1 MVDGECST
9 LPVTEKLQ
17 RLRQY
22 SSDFERGAFTHED
35 LTAHPDYL
43 LQDRELGWP
52 RTVLS
57 AQGPSGSLYKKC
69 YQDDSPLYLSLF
81 VPGSA
86 LGGIPSSRT
95 LFTIREMEKPDLATV
110 ADWAMDESQD
120 LFVMAD
126 MTRLSFEEEMDGK
139 YVLPC
144 RFAHTVSD
152 LSTGL
157 LRT

>member
-9 LPVTEKLQ
+9 LPVAEKLQ

-22 SSDFERGAFTHED
+22 SSDFKSGAFTHED

-57 AQGPSGSLYKKC
+57 AERPSGGLYKRC

-81 VPGSA
+81 VPGSPQ
-86 LGGIPSSRT
+86 GGIPSRRS
-95 LFTIREMEKPDLATV
+95 LFTIREIEKPDVATV
-110 ADWAMDESQD
+110 ADWAMDETQD
-120 LFVMAD
+120 LFVMAE
-126 MTRLSFEEEMDGK
+126 MTRLTFEEEMDGE
-139 YVLPC
+139 YVLSY
-144 RFAHTVSD
+144 RFAHTFNAF
-152 LSTGL
+152 STGL
-157 LRT
+157 LCT